1 MLQGR
6 IFHRKHGCML
16 RAAATQPH
24 PRSLAERL
32 PAMGATVLRNV
43 GKCTSAMMIESTSI
57 RIGGLEY
64 WREISTQRTH
74 STPPTTTHILH
85 LHGPMRTRRRS
96 KLSATSAS
104 YSKIEICACTYT
116 VVQLVRLNTVTTSYR
131 APNTTISNID
141 KLKSSNRS
149 SNTGNNTGPCGKK
162 NRNARHAKSSWSG
175 PQLFGNSRRLA
186 PRTFQPLR
194 LGERYRAGSFRT

>member
-1 MLQGR
+1 
-6 IFHRKHGCML
+6 ML

-24 PRSLAERL
+24 PRSLAERV

-74 STPPTTTHILH
+74 STPPTTHILH
-85 LHGPMRTRRRS
+85 LHGSMRTRRRS
-96 KLSATSAS
+96 KLPATSAS
-104 YSKIEICACTYT
+104 YSKTEICACI
-116 VVQLVRLNTVTTSYR
+116 QMVRLDTVTTSYR

-141 KLKSSNRS
+141 KLSLRIAPL
-149 SNTGNNTGPCGKK
+149 TRATTRDPAGRRIATPDDTP
-162 NRNARHAKSSWSG
+162 RSSWSG

-186 PRTFQPLR
+186 PRTFQPPR
-194 LGERYRAGSFRT
+194 LGARYRAGSLSNANHH